1 MRRKKNKPF
10 RKQILKETEMDK
22 ISGTDI
28 TEKLYQRHPDLEQ
41 LWYFFCNL
49 QHSAPCWIQR
59 RPQHTGSHQ
68 KLKVMST
75 FMYIILSIYPLFA
88 HLFLPFKEVYH
99 SPLHLLHIIFW
110 DFDLGF
116 SFLNVWIFV
125 LSFFFSAMWHN
136 MWYPSLLTS
145 DRIHAPC
152 IGSAESYPLDC
163 QGSPHHC
170 SSLGA
175 VSVSRFENPLC
186 SLRHIWGKK
195 PSNCSGSHQQ
205 T

>member
-10 RKQILKETEMDK
+10 RKQILKETETDK

-41 LWYFFCNL
+41 LWYFCNL

-75 FMYIILSIYPLFA
+75 FMYIILPIYPLFA

-110 DFDLGF
+110 DFMWHIFCFYTSQALD
-116 SFLNVWIFV
+116 SFRNYACV
-125 LSFFFSAMWHN
+125 LSCFSCVQFFV
-136 MWYPSLLTS
+136 TS
-145 DRIHAPC
+145 WTVAHQATLSM
-152 IGSAESYPLDC
+152 G
-163 QGSPHHC
+163 
-170 SSLGA
+170 
-175 VSVSRFENPLC
+175 VSRQEY
-186 SLRHIWGKK
+186 W
-195 PSNCSGSHQQ
+195 SG
-205 T
+205 

>member
-10 RKQILKETEMDK
+10 RKQILKETETDK

-41 LWYFFCNL
+41 LWYFCNL

-125 LSFFFSAMWHN
+125 LSFFFFLPCGITCDILVPWPAIESMPPALEAL
-136 MWYPSLLTS
+136 SL
-145 DRIHAPC
+145 IHWTAKEVL
-152 IGSAESYPLDC
+152 IIVPLWELFLFP
-163 QGSPHHC
+163 G
-170 SSLGA
+170 LKTLF
-175 VSVSRFENPLC
+175 VL
-186 SLRHIWGKK
+186 
-195 PSNCSGSHQQ
+195 
-205 T
+205 